1 MAPSPVLLRLGASAL
16 VLLLLTGCGGS
27 AVSSD
32 TTSSSDA
39 ASSETST
46 APELRGE
53 RAVVERV
60 IDGDT
65 VDVQRDGEVV
75 RVRLLN
81 IDTPETKDPN
91 EIVECLGPE
100 ATALLE
106 ELLPP
111 GTVVGLEYDQE
122 RTDRY
127 DRTLAGVFLEDGTLV
142 NAEIARQGLG
152 TPLYIAPNGRF
163 LPPVEEAFAEAE
175 QQQTGLLDP
184 AQGCT
189 IPAQLQQAASALADA
204 APADLADAAGEVAA
218 AVAFLAAL
226 DAVDGDAH
234 PHVRHLVGLPS
245 LTSGISGVRKDVA
258 GLQERAAEQRRAAEA
273 EAAEAEA
280 AERTAAEDQR
290 RQAESEAARQ
300 AESARQAELDRQ
312 AEAAR
317 QAAADAARRAVA
329 PAPAPAP
336 NPAPVPAPA
345 PRPAPAPA
353 PVPAPKPAPNP
364 GANIVNQAPPG
375 YYADIPG
382 YTGPRCYAPGGK
394 FFKPC

>member
-1 MAPSPVLLRLGASAL
+1 MAPSSSASLRLGASAL

-32 TTSSSDA
+32 TTSSNA
-39 ASSETST
+39 ASTETSA
-46 APELRGE
+46 APELRGD

-175 QQQTGLLDP
+175 QQQAGLLDP

-189 IPAQLQQAASALADA
+189 IPAQLQQATSALADA

-245 LTSGISGVRKDVA
+245 LTSGISGVRQDVA
-258 GLQERAAEQRRAAEA
+258 ALQERAAEQRRAAEA
-273 EAAEAEA
+273 KV
-280 AERTAAEDQR
+280 AERRAAEDQR
-290 RQAESEAARQ
+290 RQAETDAARQ
-300 AESARQAELDRQ
+300 AESAQQAELDRQ

-317 QAAADAARRAVA
+317 QAATDAARRAVV

-336 NPAPVPAPA
+336 NPAPAPAPAPA

-353 PVPAPKPAPNP
+353 PAPKPAPNP

>member
-1 MAPSPVLLRLGASAL
+1 MAPSPASLRLSASAL

-32 TTSSSDA
+32 TTASSNA
-39 ASSETST
+39 ASNETSA

-91 EIVECLGPE
+91 KVVECLGPE

-127 DRTLAGVFLEDGTLV
+127 DRTLAGVFLKDGTLV

-175 QQQTGLLDP
+175 EQQAGLLDP

-189 IPAQLQQAASALADA
+189 IPAQLQEATSALADA
-204 APADLADAAGEVAA
+204 APAELADAAGEVAA

-226 DAVDGDAH
+226 DAVDGGAH
-234 PHVRHLVGLPS
+234 PHIRHLVGLPS
-245 LTSGISGVRKDVA
+245 LTSGISGVRQDVA
-258 GLQERAAEQRRAAEA
+258 ALQERAAEQRRQAEA
-273 EAAEAEA
+273 KAAK
-280 AERTAAEDQR
+280 RRAAEDQR
-290 RQAESEAARQ
+290 RQAEADAARQ

-317 QAAADAARRAVA
+317 QAAADATRRAV
-329 PAPAPAP
+329 APAPAP

-353 PVPAPKPAPNP
+353 PAPKPAPNP

>member
-1 MAPSPVLLRLGASAL
+1 MAPSPASLRLSASAL

-39 ASSETST
+39 ASSETSA

-65 VDVQRDGEVV
+65 VDVQRNGEVV

-127 DRTLAGVFLEDGTLV
+127 DGPARRGHVVVPSGQLCIGPGPGRGRGASPSPDTRVPEPHESVGVSPRMRRMPASARSAARPSPCSSRAGVT
-142 NAEIARQGLG
+142 N
-152 TPLYIAPNGRF
+152 
-163 LPPVEEAFAEAE
+163 
-175 QQQTGLLDP
+175 
-184 AQGCT
+184 
-189 IPAQLQQAASALADA
+189 AASASS
-204 APADLADAAGEVAA
+204 G
-218 AVAFLAAL
+218 
-226 DAVDGDAH
+226 
-234 PHVRHLVGLPS
+234 GLS
-245 LTSGISGVRKDVA
+245 
-258 GLQERAAEQRRAAEA
+258 Q
-273 EAAEAEA
+273 
-280 AERTAAEDQR
+280 
-290 RQAESEAARQ
+290 
-300 AESARQAELDRQ
+300 
-312 AEAAR
+312 
-317 QAAADAARRAVA
+317 
-329 PAPAPAP
+329 
-336 NPAPVPAPA
+336 PV
-345 PRPAPAPA
+345 
-353 PVPAPKPAPNP
+353 VM
-364 GANIVNQAPPG
+364 Q
-375 YYADIPG
+375 
-382 YTGPRCYAPGGK
+382 
-394 FFKPC
+394 

>member
-1 MAPSPVLLRLGASAL
+1 MAPSPASLRLSASTL

-39 ASSETST
+39 ASSETS
-46 APELRGE
+46 AASELRGE

-91 EIVECLGPE
+91 EVVECLGPE

-127 DRTLAGVFLEDGTLV
+127 DRTLAGVFREDGTLV

-152 TPLYIAPNGRF
+152 TPLDIAPNGRF

-175 QQQTGLLDP
+175 EQQAGLLDP

-189 IPAQLQQAASALADA
+189 IPAQLQQATSALADA
-204 APADLADAAGEVAA
+204 APGDLADAAGEVAA

-273 EAAEAEA
+273 EAAE
-280 AERTAAEDQR
+280 RTAAEDQR
-290 RQAESEAARQ
+290 RQAEAEAARQ
-300 AESARQAELDRQ
+300 AESARQAERDRQ

-329 PAPAPAP
+329 PAP
-336 NPAPVPAPA
+336 NPAPVPAPAPA

>member
-1 MAPSPVLLRLGASAL
+1 MAPSSPTSLRLGASAL

-39 ASSETST
+39 ASTETSA

-91 EIVECLGPE
+91 EVVECLGPE

-175 QQQTGLLDP
+175 QQQAGLLDP
-184 AQGCT
+184 THGCT
-189 IPAQLQQAASALADA
+189 IPAQVQQATSALADA
-204 APADLADAAGEVAA
+204 APADLADAAGEIAA

-234 PHVRHLVGLPS
+234 PHIRHLVGLPS
-245 LTSGISGVRKDVA
+245 LTSGISGVRQDVA
-258 GLQERAAEQRRAAEA
+258 ALQERAAEQRRAAETK
-273 EAAEAEA
+273 A
-280 AERTAAEDQR
+280 AERRAAEDQR
-290 RQAESEAARQ
+290 RQAEADAARL
-300 AESARQAELDRQ
+300 AESARQAEIDRQ

-336 NPAPVPAPA
+336 NPAPAPAPA

>member
-1 MAPSPVLLRLGASAL
+1 MTPPSASLHLGASAL
-16 VLLLLTGCGGS
+16 VLALLTGCAGTAASTG
-27 AVSSD
+27 D
-32 TTSSSDA
+32 TSSSSTSPV
-39 ASSETST
+39 ASGTSA

-65 VDVQRDGEVV
+65 VDVQLDGEVV

-81 IDTPETKDPN
+81 IDTPETKDPH

-111 GTVVGLEYDQE
+111 GTVVGLEYDEE
-122 RTDRY
+122 RTDSY
-127 DRTLAGVFLEDGTLV
+127 GRTLAGVFLEDGTLV

-152 TPLYIAPNGRF
+152 TPLHIAPNDRF

-175 QQQTGLLDP
+175 QQQAGLLDP
-184 AQGCT
+184 AHGCT
-189 IPAQLQQAASALADA
+189 IPAQVQQATSALAGA
-204 APADLADAAGEVAA
+204 APADLTDPAGAVAT

-226 DAVDGDAH
+226 DAVDGDTH

-245 LTSGISGVRKDVA
+245 LKDGISGAREDVVA
-258 GLQERAAEQRRAAEA
+258 LRERAAEQRRAAEA
-273 EAAEAEA
+273 EAAQRAQAEEERRQVEADAAREAEVVRQAEA
-280 AERTAAEDQR
+280 A
-290 RQAESEAARQ
+290 RQGEAARQ
-300 AESARQAELDRQ
+300 AELTRQ

-329 PAPAPAP
+329 PV
-336 NPAPVPAPA
+336 PVPAPA
-345 PRPAPAPA
+345 PAPR
-353 PVPAPKPAPNP
+353 PAPNP
-364 GANIVNQAPPG
+364 GANIVDQAPPG
-375 YYADIPG
+375 YAAEIPG

-394 FFKPC
+394 FYKPC

>member
-1 MAPSPVLLRLGASAL
+1 MAPSSPTLLRLGASAL
-16 VLLLLTGCGGS
+16 VLALLTGCGGS
-27 AVSSD
+27 AASSD
-32 TTSSSDA
+32 TTSSSNA
-39 ASSETST
+39 ASPETSA

-65 VDVQRDGEVV
+65 VDVRRDGEVV

-91 EIVECLGPE
+91 EVVECLGPE

-175 QQQTGLLDP
+175 QQQAGLLDP
-184 AQGCT
+184 THGCT
-189 IPAQLQQAASALADA
+189 IPAQVQQATSALADA
-204 APADLADAAGEVAA
+204 APADLADAAGEIAA

-234 PHVRHLVGLPS
+234 PHVRHLAGLPS
-245 LTSGISGVRKDVA
+245 LTSGISGVRQDVA
-258 GLQERAAEQRRAAEA
+258 ALQERAAEQRRAAEA
-273 EAAEAEA
+273 KA
-280 AERTAAEDQR
+280 AERRAAEDQR
-290 RQAESEAARQ
+290 RQAEADAARQ

>member
-1 MAPSPVLLRLGASAL
+1 MAPPPTSLRLGASAL
-16 VLLLLTGCGGS
+16 VLLLLTGCGGT
-27 AVSSD
+27 AASSD
-32 TTSSSDA
+32 TTSSSN
-39 ASSETST
+39 ASSTEASAT
-46 APELRGE
+46 PELRGE

-65 VDVQRDGEVV
+65 VDVQRGGEVV

-91 EIVECLGPE
+91 EVVECLGPE

-122 RTDRY
+122 RTDSY
-127 DRTLAGVFLEDGTLV
+127 DRTLAGVFLQDGTLV

-175 QQQTGLLDP
+175 EQQAGLLDP
-184 AQGCT
+184 AHGCT
-189 IPAQLQQAASALADA
+189 IPAQVQQATSALADA

-218 AVAFLAAL
+218 AAAFLAAL
-226 DAVDGDAH
+226 DAIDGDAH

-245 LTSGISGVRKDVA
+245 LKSGISGVRQGVA
-258 GLQERAAEQRRAAEA
+258 ALRESAAEQRRAAEA
-273 EAAEAEA
+273 AQRAKAEN
-280 AERTAAEDQR
+280 QR
-290 RQAESEAARQ
+290 RQAEADAARQAEADAARQ
-300 AESARQAELDRQ
+300 AESARQAELARQ

-317 QAAADAARRAVA
+317 QAAADAARRAVV
-329 PAPAPAP
+329 PAP

-353 PVPAPKPAPNP
+353 PAPKPAPNP

-375 YYADIPG
+375 YSADIPG

>member
-1 MAPSPVLLRLGASAL
+1 MAPSPVSLRLGVSAL

-32 TTSSSDA
+32 ATSSSSNA
-39 ASSETST
+39 ASTETSV

-91 EIVECLGPE
+91 EVVECLGPE
-100 ATALLE
+100 AAALLE

-163 LPPVEEAFAEAE
+163 LPPVEEAFAAAEA
-175 QQQTGLLDP
+175 QQTGLLDP
-184 AQGCT
+184 AHGCT
-189 IPAQLQQAASALADA
+189 IPAQVQQATSALADA

-245 LTSGISGVRKDVA
+245 LTSGISGVRQDVA
-258 GLQERAAEQRRAAEA
+258 ALQERAAEQRRQAEA
-273 EAAEAEA
+273 KA
-280 AERTAAEDQR
+280 AERRAAEDER
-290 RQAESEAARQ
+290 RQAEADAARQ
-300 AESARQAELDRQ
+300 AESARQAGLDRQ
-312 AEAAR
+312 TEAAR
-317 QAAADAARRAVA
+317 QAAADAARRAVV

-353 PVPAPKPAPNP
+353 PKPAPNP

-375 YYADIPG
+375 YSADIPG
-382 YTGPRCYAPGGK
+382 YIGPRCYAPGGK

>member
-1 MAPSPVLLRLGASAL
+1 VAPSPASLRLGASAL

-32 TTSSSDA
+32 TTSSSNA
-39 ASSETST
+39 ASTETSA

-91 EIVECLGPE
+91 EVVECLGPE

-184 AQGCT
+184 AHGCT
-189 IPAQLQQAASALADA
+189 IPAQVQQATSALADA
-204 APADLADAAGEVAA
+204 APADLADPAGEVAA

-234 PHVRHLVGLPS
+234 PHIRHLVGLPS
-245 LTSGISGVRKDVA
+245 LTSGISGVRQDVA
-258 GLQERAAEQRRAAEA
+258 ALQERAAEQRRAAEA
-273 EAAEAEA
+273 KA
-280 AERTAAEDQR
+280 AERRAAEDQR
-290 RQAESEAARQ
+290 RQAEADAARQ

-317 QAAADAARRAVA
+317 QAAADAAPRAVV

-336 NPAPVPAPA
+336 NPAPAPAPA

-353 PVPAPKPAPNP
+353 PAPKPAPNP

>member
-1 MAPSPVLLRLGASAL
+1 MTPPPASLRLGASAL
-16 VLLLLTGCGGS
+16 ILLILTGCGGT
-27 AVSSD
+27 AASSD

-39 ASSETST
+39 ASTEVSA

-65 VDVQRDGEVV
+65 VDVQLGGEVV

-91 EIVECLGPE
+91 EVVECLGPE

-122 RTDRY
+122 RTDSY
-127 DRTLAGVFLEDGTLV
+127 DRTLAGVFLQNGTLV

-152 TPLYIAPNGRF
+152 TPLYIAPNDRF

-175 QQQTGLLDP
+175 EQQAGLLDP
-184 AQGCT
+184 AHGCT
-189 IPAQLQQAASALADA
+189 IPAQVQQATSALADA

-226 DAVDGDAH
+226 DAVDGEAH

-245 LTSGISGVRKDVA
+245 LKSGISGVRKDVA
-258 GLQERAAEQRRAAEA
+258 TLKERAAEQHRAAEA
-273 EAAEAEA
+273 KAAQRA
-280 AERTAAEDQR
+280 AAQDQR
-290 RQAESEAARQ
+290 RQAEADAARQ
-300 AESARQAELDRQ
+300 AESARQAELARQ

-317 QAAADAARRAVA
+317 QAAADAARRAVV
-329 PAPAPAP
+329 PAPAPA
-336 NPAPVPAPA
+336 PAPA

-353 PVPAPKPAPNP
+353 PAPAPKPAPNP
-364 GANIVNQAPPG
+364 GANIVDQAPPG
-375 YYADIPG
+375 YSADIPG